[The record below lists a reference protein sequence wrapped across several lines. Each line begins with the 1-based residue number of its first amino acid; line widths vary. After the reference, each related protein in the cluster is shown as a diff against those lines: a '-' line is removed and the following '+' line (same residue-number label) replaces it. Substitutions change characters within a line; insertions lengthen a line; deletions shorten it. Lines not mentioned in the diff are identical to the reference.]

1 MRNFRYLL
9 LVGVGS
15 LMGCAQAGMALSTD
29 ATQAIAIAQAMGDTS
44 TIPCYQAFAAAG
56 SAQANIKQA
65 GILTVLESKRSLK
78 MALQNPACSPVKDE
92 LVTDALKLTPLAP
105 IATFLSPSS

>member
-1 MRNFRYLL
+1 MRIIKYVA
-9 LVGVGS
+9 LVSVVS
-15 LMGCAQAGMALSTD
+15 LMGCAQAGMAISTD
-29 ATQAIAIAQAMGDTS
+29 ASQAITIAQATGDTS
-44 TIPCYQAFAAAG
+44 VIPCYQAFAAAG
-56 SAQANIKQA
+56 TAQANIKQA

-78 MALQNPACSPVKDE
+78 MALQNPACNPIKDQ